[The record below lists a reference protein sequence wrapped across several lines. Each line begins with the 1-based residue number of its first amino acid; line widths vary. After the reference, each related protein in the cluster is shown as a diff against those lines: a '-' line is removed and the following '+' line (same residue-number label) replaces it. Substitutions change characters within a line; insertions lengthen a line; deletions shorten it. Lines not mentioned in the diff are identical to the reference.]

1 MNVAFTE
8 RDHDLLETLTHRV
21 AMLTTRHTAA
31 LWWPKAENQR
41 AMLRRLG
48 RLTKCG
54 WIECYIINAHPPLPV
69 IRPLFVWKPGK
80 ADPDCER
87 LSQQSRT
94 RWSMAALPTEVWVAS
109 SATAATFGSTARR
122 LPPPEHY
129 DHDLRLASVYV
140 HYRTMYP
147 RLAGQWIG
155 EHALPKAGYRIKD
168 PDAFLRNRNGQVL
181 RVVESAGR
189 YSPAQVQ
196 SFHEHC
202 VEYDLPY
209 ELW

>member
-1 MNVAFTE
+1 
-8 RDHDLLETLTHRV
+8 
-21 AMLTTRHTAA
+21 
-31 LWWPKAENQR
+31 
-41 AMLRRLG
+41 
-48 RLTKCG
+48 
-54 WIECYIINAHPPLPV
+54 
-69 IRPLFVWKPGK
+69 
-80 ADPDCER
+80 
-87 LSQQSRT
+87 
-94 RWSMAALPTEVWVAS
+94 MAALPTEVWVVS
-109 SATAATFGSTARR
+109 SATAAIFGSTARR

-147 RLAGQWIG
+147 RLARQWIG

-168 PDAFLRNRNGQVL
+168 PDAFLRNQNGQVF

-189 YSPAQVQ
+189 YSPAQVE

-202 VEYDLPY
+202 AEYDLPY